1 MSGGTLDLICFP
13 GAPNLPIFAALQRGL
28 FAAAGV
34 EVRLQTTPS
43 SVYQIEHLARGA
55 FQIAGTAFDNVVA
68 YREGQGAVALDE
80 PPDLVALMGATRIE
94 LAFVVAPDI
103 RTFDDLRGRSIALDA
118 LATGFAFVLYDMLE
132 RAGLP
137 MDACELVAVG
147 ATPQRW
153 ESVKSGAH
161 AGTLTIEPFTSIAV
175 ANGFGVLSS
184 SRQTV
189 PDYQGGVFAAS
200 GAWARQHAGLVGA
213 FIRGYLAGLQWTL
226 APRQLPGR
234 EGGAAG
240 EHARHPPGCRRRGH
254 GQAARS
260 RHRPDPGGRAGRGG
274 CGHGAA
280 PAQPL
285 RQAEPGA
292 RRSHAVPGPQ
302 LLAHGHGAR
311 MSAQSPP
318 KVGWYCATPSPMLG
332 SLGGPAPGRLGRTRV
347 TGGEA

>member
-1 MSGGTLDLICFP
+1 MSAATLDLICFP

-28 FAAAGV
+28 FTAAGV

-43 SVYQIEHLARGA
+43 STYQIEQLARGG

-68 YREGQGAVALDE
+68 YREGQGAVALDK
-80 PPDLVALMGATRIE
+80 PSDLVALMGATRIE

-137 MDACELVAVG
+137 IDACELVAVG

-153 ESVKSGAH
+153 ASVKSGAH

-200 GAWARQHAGLVGA
+200 GAWVRQHAGLVGA

-226 APRQLPGR
+226 APGNYAAAKAVLLANMPAIRPGVADTVMAKLLDPATGLTPGGELDLAGAATVLRLRSRYARPSRTLADPAPYLDLRHWRTVTGR
-234 EGGAAG
+234 E
-240 EHARHPPGCRRRGH
+240 
-254 GQAARS
+254 
-260 RHRPDPGGRAGRGG
+260 
-274 CGHGAA
+274 
-280 PAQPL
+280 
-285 RQAEPGA
+285 
-292 RRSHAVPGPQ
+292 
-302 LLAHGHGAR
+302 
-311 MSAQSPP
+311 
-318 KVGWYCATPSPMLG
+318 
-332 SLGGPAPGRLGRTRV
+332 
-347 TGGEA
+347 